1 MNRTEFMSSLT
12 ALLQDVPPAERE
24 EAITYY
30 NEYFDDAGEGNEAG
44 VIAALGSPEELA
56 RAIKAGLFDGGNG
69 GEFTESGF
77 HGYEQRTKNQIM
89 STTQQQGGAQA
100 DGAGSAYGRQA
111 NGGNSAQGSYGQ
123 QADGA
128 GSAYGGQANG
138 GNSAYGRQTNAGNGA
153 YGGYGQQAAGG
164 GNTYGGYSRQT
175 AGAGNTYGGYGQQAA
190 GQGRPQKEAMTGR
203 QIALI
208 IVLAVVLSPVWIGVL
223 GGLFGGGVG
232 ILAGLLGVFIAF
244 LVVGIVLTV
253 AGIALVIAGFAALI
267 SAPLGGLCLVGGG
280 LIMVAVGLVFVW
292 LMVLVVG
299 TAIPALFRGCVNLCR
314 RLFHGGGAKVE

>member
-1 MNRTEFMSSLT
+1 MNRAEFMSRLT

-56 RAIKAGLFDGGNG
+56 KAIKAGLFDGGNG

-77 HGYEQRTKNQIM
+77 HGYEQRNKNQLM
-89 STTQQQGGAQA
+89 STEGTQSGTQT
-100 DGAGSAYGRQA
+100 DGPA
-111 NGGNSAQGSYGQ
+111 NAYGQ
-123 QADGA
+123 QA
-128 GSAYGGQANG
+128 
-138 GNSAYGRQTNAGNGA
+138 NSAGNAYGA
-153 YGGYGQQAAGG
+153 YGQQTGGAGNAYGAYGQQATGAGG
-164 GNTYGGYSRQT
+164 TYGYQRQT
-175 AGAGNTYGGYGQQAA
+175 GS
-190 GQGRPQKEAMTGR
+190 GQGNAQGTPQKKPMTGG

-208 IVLAVVLSPVWIGVL
+208 IVLAVLLSPVWIGVL

-232 ILAGLLGVFIAF
+232 ILAGLLGVFVAF
-244 LVVGIVLTV
+244 LAVGVVLTV
-253 AGIALVIAGFAALI
+253 VGIALVIAGFVAMFGT
-267 SAPLGGLCLVGGG
+267 PLGGLGLIGGG

-299 TAIPALFRGCVNLCR
+299 TALPALFRGCVNLCH
-314 RLFHGGGAKVE
+314 RLFHRGGTRA

>member
-1 MNRTEFMSSLT
+1 MNRAEFMSRLT

-56 RAIKAGLFDGGNG
+56 RSIKAGLADGGNA

-77 HGYEQRTKNQIM
+77 HTYEQRNKNQVM
-89 STTQQQGGAQA
+89 STNQPQGGGSRGAQTGGFQGNAYGSQQG
-100 DGAGSAYGRQA
+100 
-111 NGGNSAQGSYGQ
+111 NPYGQ
-123 QADGA
+123 QTGGA
-128 GSAYGGQANG
+128 GNAYGFYGQQTGGTGAANG
-138 GNSAYGRQTNAGNGA
+138 SYGRQTNAGSN
-153 YGGYGQQAAGG
+153 GYGQQNA
-164 GNTYGGYSRQT
+164 Q
-175 AGAGNTYGGYGQQAA
+175 GA
-190 GQGRPQKEAMTGR
+190 PQKKPMTGG

-244 LVVGIVLTV
+244 LVVGVVLTV
-253 AGIALVIAGFAALI
+253 VGIALVIAGFVAI
-267 SAPLGGLCLVGGG
+267 FGAPLGGLCMVGGG

-299 TAIPALFRGCVNLCR
+299 KAVPALIRGCVNLCN
-314 RLFHGGGAKVE
+314 RLFHRGGAQA